1 MRRRPNVTEISIQN
15 IRGPTVRILQWMNT
29 PILWLSL
36 IGTVIATI
44 WLVIVGERWVL
55 LYGIGGSLLSY
66 VLGLVA
72 VLQFVLFRAARRQ
85 AASAKRLRG
94 LLLVIV
100 AQLLTYS
107 VVSVWCHLTF
117 GFFVSKA
124 TSSTMIPLL
133 IVSWGVALAPWHFL
147 TSKERDQEWYH
158 GHGEFL
164 LLLNQ
169 IGYVLGVIAYMA
181 RDVYALPPEPID
193 AMRAV
198 AATHFSLVFYGV
210 LRMALI
216 IHTMAA
222 IYDHV
227 ISVVAPATACRPKK
241 PAAIRFTVA
250 ILTIALCIDGVRAVA
265 VLGTGTD
272 LASASAWLAQNGL
285 RIGVMCLVLAMV
297 AYGIRGAR
305 VLLVAHLF
313 ASLAILGAAVP
324 IAFSRLNAR
333 AIDMLSVVFLDPWL
347 GISLALLIPQLILE
361 LAAVVIV
368 FAKSSGEWFRHQLR
382 DRPSGLHGQLSSSGA
397 P

>member
-1 MRRRPNVTEISIQN
+1 M
-15 IRGPTVRILQWMNT
+15 RILQWMNT

-36 IGTVIATI
+36 IGTVISII

-66 VLGLVA
+66 MLGLVA
-72 VLQFVLFRAARRQ
+72 VLQFLLFRAARRQ

-147 TSKERDQEWYH
+147 TSRESDQERYH

-164 LLLNQ
+164 LLINQ
-169 IGYVLGVIAYMA
+169 AGYILGIIAYIA
-181 RDVYALPPEPID
+181 RDTYALPPEPVA

-198 AATHFSLVFYGV
+198 AATDFSLVFYGV

-216 IHTMAA
+216 IHTVAA
-222 IYDHV
+222 VYDHV
-227 ISVVAPATACRPKK
+227 ISVDTPATAYQSEK
-241 PAAIRFTVA
+241 PAAIRCTVA
-250 ILTIALCIDGVRAVA
+250 ILAIALCIDVVRTVA

-272 LASASAWLAQNGL
+272 LANASAWLAQNGL
-285 RIGVMCLVLAMV
+285 RIGVMFLILAMV
-297 AYGIRGAR
+297 AHGIRGAR
-305 VLLVAHLF
+305 VLLAAHLF

-324 IAFSRLNAR
+324 FAFSQLNAR
-333 AIDMLSVVFLDPWL
+333 AIDMFSVALLDPWL
-347 GISLALLIPQLILE
+347 GISLAFLIPQLIKLH
-361 LAAVVIV
+361 I
-368 FAKSSGEWFRHQLR
+368 R
-382 DRPSGLHGQLSSSGA
+382 DRRKLRSDAGLVICTDPPWWRSYMDGALQCTSGA
-397 P
+397 RGCC